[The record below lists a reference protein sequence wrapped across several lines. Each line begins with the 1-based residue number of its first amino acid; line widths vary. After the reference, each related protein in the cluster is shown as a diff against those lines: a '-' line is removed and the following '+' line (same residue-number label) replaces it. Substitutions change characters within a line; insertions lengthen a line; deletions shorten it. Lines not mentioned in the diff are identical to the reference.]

1 METGYIYAIIN
12 RINGKF
18 YLGKTFNLK
27 TRWNRHIF
35 NARKKINRKLYD
47 SMNFHGYENFSI
59 HQIGIYQAINKRELT
74 KILNEREKYFIDL
87 SNSIKD
93 GYNLAFGGDGGYLG
107 EEAYK
112 KIANKKR
119 GQKLSE
125 ESKRKISIGNKGKK
139 NPISEEA
146 KNKISKTCK
155 EKGIKPP
162 VQFWG
167 KPGYNDHPMLNK
179 HHTKKTKDQMRKWRE
194 GKTYEEIYG
203 KEEAERLKK
212 EKSQRWIGNKINF
225 KDIDLNIAEKLL
237 KEGKNFKEVAKILNI
252 SLTAFNYKFRE
263 NHNITP
269 YQYSLTIL
277 KNKKL

>member
-1 METGYIYAIIN
+1 METGYIYVIIN

-18 YLGKTFNLK
+18 YFGKTFDIK
-27 TRWNRHIF
+27 KRWYKHLH
-35 NARKKINRKLYD
+35 NAKKKINRKLYD
-47 SMNFHGYENFSI
+47 SINFHGIENFSI
-59 HQIGIYQAINKRELT
+59 HQIGVYQTNNKKELT
-74 KILNEREKYFIDL
+74 KILNEREKYFINL
-87 SNSIKD
+87 SNSIND
-93 GYNLAFGGDGGYLG
+93 GYNLASGGDGGYLG
-107 EEAYK
+107 EEAIFK
-112 KIANKKR
+112 AANKKR
-119 GQKLSE
+119 GIPLSE
-125 ESKRKISIGNKGKK
+125 EHKKNISEGNKG
-139 NPISEEA
+139 ISKPLTQKT
-146 KNKISKTCK
+146 KNKIKNTCL
-155 EKGIKPP
+155 ERGIKPP
-162 VQFWG
+162 AQFWG

-237 KEGKNFKEVAKILNI
+237 KEGKNFKEIAKILNI

-263 NHNITP
+263 KHNITP